1 VSSLRRVITGV
12 DEAGE
17 SVFVSDEQLEGV
29 FPPLLEGNEVF
40 NVFGEN
46 AVPTVPH
53 AGEATPGLRFFPPV
67 PGSYRFVIFTYPPE
81 SEKTEPGE
89 FDAALAETERLTP
102 GMSEAVTDAA
112 GMHYSA
118 TVDLEYVLA
127 GEFTLTLPNGE
138 SKVLKA
144 GDALVQCGPKHSWA
158 NTGDVPATMLLVFV
172 GANLDVDRFNEAE
185 RA

>member
-46 AVPTVPH
+46 SVPTVPH
-53 AGEATPGLRFFPPV
+53 AGEATPGL
-67 PGSYRFVIFTYPPE
+67 RFVIFTYPPE